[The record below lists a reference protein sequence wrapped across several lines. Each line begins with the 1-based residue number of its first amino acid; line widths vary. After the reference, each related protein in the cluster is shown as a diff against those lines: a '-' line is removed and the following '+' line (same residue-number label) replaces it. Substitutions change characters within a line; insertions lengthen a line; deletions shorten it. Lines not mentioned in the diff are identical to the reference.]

1 MIKEKDDPGS
11 KNHSGKHSEKAE
23 KGQKSE
29 SREVRKSHPSS
40 PEVRKTCRGRME
52 DREREPRTE
61 KSKHK
66 HKSSSRREER
76 EDRHRERDRGWSSDI
91 HSRWHDRR
99 SEGRHDRCSLR
110 GVVTGVEV
118 GTKINPTGTK
128 GPGTPGTRSPLIP
141 RSAGITDAAA
151 CSAIQHGRIKNELY
165 FSNAMKFSYSFT
177 IFTCKVSEN
186 EFFWSLEYNNHQE
199 SCSF

>member
-1 MIKEKDDPGS
+1 MTLALKSTVASTQRRQRRVRSQSPGRCGS
-11 KNHSGKHSEKAE
+11 PTPVPLRSGRPAVVEW
-23 KGQKSE
+23 
-29 SREVRKSHPSS
+29 
-40 PEVRKTCRGRME
+40 
-52 DREREPRTE
+52 RTE
-61 KSKHK
+61 
-66 HKSSSRREER
+66 
-76 EDRHRERDRGWSSDI
+76 RGSQE
-91 HSRWHDRR
+91 RR
-99 SEGRHDRCSLR
+99 SPSTNTSHQAEGKREKTGTGRETGVEAQTYIPDGMTGALR

-186 EFFWSLEYNNHQE
+186 EFF
-199 SCSF
+199 